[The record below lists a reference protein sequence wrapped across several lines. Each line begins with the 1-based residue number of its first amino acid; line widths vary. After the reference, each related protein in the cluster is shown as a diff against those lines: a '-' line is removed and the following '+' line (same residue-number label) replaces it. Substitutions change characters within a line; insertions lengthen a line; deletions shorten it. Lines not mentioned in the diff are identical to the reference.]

1 MRCIRHAFHNMLSFL
16 TQPYPARDPRY
27 SRAIVQAL
35 LSGLLIAFI
44 LVVFQP
50 FGSYNWQHPFKNYLL
65 AGYGLVAVVG
75 NLTDFVVT
83 QKLFK
88 TYFAE
93 NRWLVWKEIL
103 RNMAGFV
110 LAGFLCVVYGNLAG
124 FMPFTITQIGYMI
137 AVCFMVGA
145 LPATVLVLLNYA
157 YLTRKYS
164 QAIAPPKVHQEQLS
178 HIQDLLELVAENDKD
193 KIAIPASALLCIA
206 ASDNYCTVFYAES
219 DKLHKVLL
227 RSSLSRLE
235 TQISSPR
242 IVRCHRSYLVNLD
255 RVASVSGN
263 AQGYKLHLDI
273 DVEPVPVSR
282 SYNAV
287 IKEQMLVC

>member
-1 MRCIRHAFHNMLSFL
+1 MLSFL
-16 TQPYPARDPRY
+16 SQPYPARDLRY
-27 SRAIVQAL
+27 SRAILQAL
-35 LSGLLIAFI
+35 LSGSLIAFI

-50 FGSYNWQHPFKNYLL
+50 FGSYNWQHPYKNYLL

-88 TYFAE
+88 AYFAE
-93 NRWLVWKEIL
+93 GNWQVWKEIV

-110 LAGFLCVVYGNLAG
+110 LAGFLCVVYGNLAI
-124 FMPFTITQIGYMI
+124 FMPFSAAQVGYMI
-137 AVCFMVGA
+137 TVCFMVGA

-164 QAIAPPKVHQEQLS
+164 QSVTAAAVQPMPDVV
-178 HIQDLLELVAENDKD
+178 QDGMLELVAENGKD
-193 KIAIPASALLCIA
+193 KLTIPAGELLYLS
-206 ASDNYCTVFYAES
+206 ASDNYCTVVYTEATS
-219 DKLHKVLL
+219 VRKALL

-235 TQISSPR
+235 SQISEQHV
-242 IVRCHRSYLVNLD
+242 VRCHRSYLANLN

-263 AQGYKLHLDI
+263 AQGYKLHF
-273 DVEPVPVSR
+273 DVPSEPVPVSR
-282 SYNAV
+282 AYNSV
-287 IKEQMLVC
+287 VKEHMLVC